1 MNARRPRS
9 ALSRRWSNPLAVGTA
24 ILLLVILG
32 TNLIFLLN
40 LRETTLQT
48 AEVNL
53 TRYSLTVAEQVD
65 RSFKSLDLVLS
76 SVGDYIGRRGVTD
89 ADSYRREMA
98 GNETFLFLKEK
109 ITGLPQVDA
118 VTMIDANGKL
128 INFSRYWPIPK
139 VDVSDRDY
147 FKALKADPNLETYIS
162 KPVQNRGDGAW
173 VIYLA
178 RRLNDPNGG
187 FMGLILGAV
196 SLKYFENFFG
206 ATSSGEG
213 SIVALY
219 RDDKMMLA
227 RFPHSDRV
235 GQFGTGSPQRTLSA
249 GGMLREMSMRDEI
262 SYLRAAR
269 MLANYPLILQ
279 VSQTEA
285 SALVG
290 WRKMAELLIATSV
303 VCSIVLLIAAFVSER
318 LWRAQE
324 RAARAA
330 EAASHAKSS
339 FLAMMSHEIRT
350 PMNAVLGLAGTLLE
364 SRLDADQRNSLVAIR
379 DAGENLMVILNDILD
394 FSKLEAGQLS
404 LEKIAFSPVS
414 LVDNVVSIFKARA
427 VVKNVKMRTIEDP
440 QVPAVMIGD
449 AGRIR
454 QIVLNLVSNAVKF
467 TEAGEV
473 TIAVRCLKRT
483 ADHAMI
489 EWAITDTGIGIPP
502 ERIKDLFTEFTQAD
516 SSIGRR
522 FGGSGLGLAICKR
535 LVHQMGGEIEVT
547 SVPGRGSIFRFHLL
561 LPIAD
566 QAAPVEQD
574 DQRLY
579 GEFETRLDALGRP
592 LRVLIAEDNP
602 TNRLVA
608 VKMLEHFNVQISL
621 ACDGIEAVAEASRI
635 PFDIILMDV
644 RMPETDGLQATRT
657 LRERG
662 GQLAQVPIIA
672 FTANAFADDI
682 RACRD
687 AGMNDFI
694 AKPVRKKQ
702 LIETMLRALMR
713 RAPETDEPII
723 KVTAPPLAPVP
734 ASPPATTDN
743 PAPIFER
750 AAYDM
755 LAEEIGDEGARE
767 MLQIFVTETDARLK
781 LLQQL
786 SDLADRARIKD
797 EAHSLKGAAAT
808 FGFVYLSQLAR
819 SLELAAAAISANDYR
834 ALLDRIEAGFAAARN
849 YDPGLARIIA
859 IDS

>member
-1 MNARRPRS
+1 MNARHLCS
-9 ALSRRWSNPLAVGTA
+9 ALPRRWFNPLAVGTV

-53 TRYSLTVAEQVD
+53 TRYSLTVTEQVD

-206 ATSSGEG
+206 ATSFGEG
-213 SIVALY
+213 TIVALY
-219 RDDKMMLA
+219 RDDKMRLA
-227 RFPHSDRV
+227 SFPHSDRIA
-235 GQFGTGSPQRTLSA
+235 QFGNGSEHRTLAA
-249 GGMLREMSMRDEI
+249 GGILREISKRDSVTYI
-262 SYLRAAR
+262 RAAR

-285 SALVG
+285 NALVG
-290 WRKMAELLIATSV
+290 WRKMAELLIATSG
-303 VCSIVLLIAAFVSER
+303 VCSVVLLIAAFVSER
-318 LWRAQE
+318 LWRAQA

-350 PMNAVLGLAGTLLE
+350 PMNAVLGLASTLLE

-404 LEKIAFSPVS
+404 LEKIAFSPIS
-414 LVDNVVSIFKARA
+414 LVDNAVSIFKARA
-427 VVKNVKMRTIEDP
+427 AAKNVKMRTIDDP

-454 QIVLNLVSNAVKF
+454 QILLNLVSNAVKF

-473 TIAVRCLKRT
+473 TIAMRCLERA
-483 ADHAMI
+483 ADQAKI
-489 EWAITDTGIGIPP
+489 EWAVTDTGIGIPP
-502 ERIKDLFTEFTQAD
+502 ERIKDLFTEFNQAD

-535 LVHQMGGEIEVT
+535 LVDQMGGEIEAK
-547 SVPGRGSIFRFHLL
+547 SIPGQGSTFRFRLS

-566 QAAPVEQD
+566 QVVPVEQD

-579 GEFETRLDALGRP
+579 GEFKTRLDALDRP

-602 TNRLVA
+602 TNRLVTI
-608 VKMLEHFNVQISL
+608 KMLEHFNVQISV

-644 RMPETDGLQATRT
+644 RMPEMDGLQATRT
-657 LRERG
+657 LRKRG
-662 GQLAQVPIIA
+662 GQLAQIPIIA
-672 FTANAFADDI
+672 LTANAFADDI
-682 RACRD
+682 QACRD

-694 AKPVRKKQ
+694 GKPVRKKQ

-713 RAPETDEPII
+713 RGPVTDEPII

-734 ASPPATTDN
+734 ASPSATTDN
-743 PAPIFER
+743 PAPTFER

-767 MLQIFVTETDARLK
+767 MLQIFIAETDARLK

-786 SDLADRARIKD
+786 SDLADRTRIKD
-797 EAHSLKGAAAT
+797 EAHSLKGSAAT
-808 FGFVYLSQLAR
+808 FGFVRMSKLAR
-819 SLELAAAAISANDYR
+819 SLEMEAATISANDYQ
-834 ALLDRIEAGFAAARN
+834 ALLGSMEVDFAVVRTC
-849 YDPGLARIIA
+849 
-859 IDS
+859 